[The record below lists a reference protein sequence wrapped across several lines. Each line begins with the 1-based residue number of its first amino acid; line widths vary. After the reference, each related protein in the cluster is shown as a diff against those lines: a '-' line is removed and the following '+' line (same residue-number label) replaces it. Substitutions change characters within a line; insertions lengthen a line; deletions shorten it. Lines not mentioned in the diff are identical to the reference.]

1 MAKDTPAAEAGAP
14 KKKGKKLILISG
26 ILVLALGGG
35 GAGAW
40 YFMRPA
46 DPNAEK
52 AAEVEKPSQF
62 LPLESFT
69 VNLVGHDGA
78 PQYLQAGLTLKL
90 KHDVKVDAIK
100 ERMPEIRNR
109 ILLILSGKK
118 ATELLPVTG
127 KQQLATELSNTVR
140 EIVGDAGGAKPA
152 PKKAKAKAKAE
163 EDEEATAEKD
173 AENADEDAQAKARAK
188 AEKKKKEK
196 AAVEVAKNDIEVLF
210 TSFIIQ

>member
-1 MAKDTPAAEAGAP
+1 MAKDAPAQADAP
-14 KKKGKKLILISG
+14 KKKGKKLILIAG

-52 AAEVEKPSQF
+52 AAETEKPAQF

-69 VNLVGHDGA
+69 VNLASNDGQ
-78 PQYLQAGLTLKL
+78 PQFLQAGLTLKL

-109 ILLILSGKK
+109 MLLILSAKK
-118 ATELLPVTG
+118 ASELLPVAG
-127 KQQLATELSNTVR
+127 KQQLASELSDSVR
-140 EIVGDAGGAKPA
+140 EIVGNAAASK
-152 PKKAKAKAKAE
+152 PKKASKPKAEDEEAAAEKDAEGGDEAEAKAKAKAE
-163 EDEEATAEKD
+163 
-173 AENADEDAQAKARAK
+173 
-188 AEKKKKEK
+188 KKKKAK
-196 AAVEVAKNDIEVLF
+196 AAVEVAKNEIEVLF